1 MLLQQKYRKK
11 KIYVREAEKYKTEN
25 YIFQSGIWKGKNQK
39 YFILPEYDYKFN
51 RKFKKLKINFIDWVK
66 FLAIYLSEGYVTK
79 VKDHRV
85 YIAQTKKSKNFNKIK
100 RIISKLL
107 FKFSYEPKYYK
118 FRINSVQLA
127 TYLGRFGISH
137 DKYVPD
143 YIKNAKREI
152 IIEFLKAFNLGDGDI
167 HHGKMRFCSSSKRL
181 IDDIQEMI
189 LKIGCSGVI
198 TVDKRKTMINPI
210 NKKTYKASPI
220 YSIESKKRIKT
231 CIRKN
236 HFKKIN
242 YNGYIGCVSVSTGF
256 VVVRRNNRVAIS
268 GNTGG
273 MGAYS
278 PAPVVTP
285 EIFKEILVS
294 IAYKTIDGLVRE
306 GIDYRGV
313 LYAGIMLTE
322 YGPKVLEFNVRFGD
336 PETQVILPRLNSDLL
351 EIMLA
356 TSEGK
361 LGKLIKFGDLHWDD
375 RVCVCVVCASGG
387 YPGNYEKGKEIFGL
401 DAVAKM
407 EDIVVFHAGTKLASG
422 SKLQAPRYLTNGG
435 RVLGVTGL
443 GKTVKDAIDKT
454 YQAVEKINFTGMHYR
469 RDIGRKALV

>member
-1 MLLQQKYRKK
+1 
-11 KIYVREAEKYKTEN
+11 
-25 YIFQSGIWKGKNQK
+25 
-39 YFILPEYDYKFN
+39 
-51 RKFKKLKINFIDWVK
+51 
-66 FLAIYLSEGYVTK
+66 
-79 VKDHRV
+79 
-85 YIAQTKKSKNFNKIK
+85 
-100 RIISKLL
+100 
-107 FKFSYEPKYYK
+107 
-118 FRINSVQLA
+118 
-127 TYLGRFGISH
+127 
-137 DKYVPD
+137 
-143 YIKNAKREI
+143 
-152 IIEFLKAFNLGDGDI
+152 
-167 HHGKMRFCSSSKRL
+167 
-181 IDDIQEMI
+181 
-189 LKIGCSGVI
+189 
-198 TVDKRKTMINPI
+198 
-210 NKKTYKASPI
+210 
-220 YSIESKKRIKT
+220 
-231 CIRKN
+231 
-236 HFKKIN
+236 
-242 YNGYIGCVSVSTGF
+242 VSTGF